1 MLRGETFMRTLHSLS
16 IVLGAA
22 LAMTAPAAA
31 QNGGILARAFEGTS
45 VVLKMD
51 MPATSDGVTVKPQS
65 ASPVD
70 FPAVARAIKANGI
83 GVHRGESMM
92 VTKVVVKDH
101 HIEFQL
107 GGGGFGTFTDLMS
120 MASTPSLPYAYKSQ
134 REKDL
139 ENQLRYT
146 YDPYDRQ
153 RIKNELNDLQRDRAR
168 DNAVAA
174 SVNVQAQQTAKMNE
188 RVARAQS
195 GSRFNLTY
203 SAGIP
208 PGALTPAGVMEALSP
223 YVDFGAGGPALAA
236 APASAPPGS
245 ISALRKGLT
254 VVQVEQ
260 LLGPAA
266 KVSQRTEGSMEVSVR
281 EYSTADGQ
289 QVSAKFVGGVL
300 VDYTITPRG

>member
-1 MLRGETFMRTLHSLS
+1 MFMRTLTSLS
-16 IVLGAA
+16 VVLSTS
-22 LAMTAPAAA
+22 LAMTAPATA
-31 QNGGILARAFEGTS
+31 QDAGVLARAFEGTS

-65 ASPVD
+65 PSAVD

-92 VTKVVVKDH
+92 VTKVVIKDH

-146 YDPYDRQ
+146 YDSSDRQ
-153 RIKNELNDLQRDRAR
+153 RIKNELNDLQRDRTR

-195 GSRFNLTY
+195 GSRFNITY
-203 SAGIP
+203 TAGIP
-208 PGALTPAGVMEALSP
+208 PGALTPAGLMEALSP
-223 YVDFGAGGPALAA
+223 YVDFGAGGTTVT
-236 APASAPPGS
+236 PASAPAAAAPGS

-254 VVQVEQ
+254 VIQVEQ
-260 LLGPAA
+260 ILGPAA

-289 QVSAKFVGGVL
+289 QVSTKFVGGVL